1 MLKFWIDL
9 TKARIAD
16 GMDKEA
22 AIAKVPVKYRAAVR
36 KAIEGEEE

>member
-1 MLKFWIDL
+1 MLKYWINI

-36 KAIEGEEE
+36 EALEDEEE